1 MIEDYSG
8 APATV
13 IGDLVASRAVSRR
26 GWLNR
31 SLAEALGR
39 VNGITHPTQPLQLT
53 MGDEF
58 QGVFHTVAQST
69 LASLLVRLELQSVAQ
84 VDVRFGLGYGSI
96 APVSDRFPA
105 PQDGPG
111 WWSARDA
118 VTRAKSMGDDPR
130 TTFVRTFFTC
140 DPQHSGLSA
149 KETSE
154 INAFLFC
161 RDALVHQMNPRQRRL
176 LLGLL
181 QKRPQAA
188 LAEEEGITP
197 SAVSQNLSR
206 SGAYAIETGSAFM
219 EKAVS

>member
-1 MIEDYSG
+1 MEDYSG
-8 APATV
+8 APATL
-13 IGDLVASRAVSRR
+13 IGDLVASRAVNRR

-31 SLAEALGR
+31 TLEEALDR
-39 VNGITHPTQPLQLT
+39 VNAIAHPAQPLRPS

-58 QGVFHTVAQST
+58 QGVFHTVAQSA
-69 LASLLVRLELQSVAQ
+69 LASLLVRLELQRVAQ
-84 VDVRFGLGYGSI
+84 VDVRFGLGYGSV

-118 VTRAKSMGDDPR
+118 VTQAASMGGDPR
-130 TTFVRTFFTC
+130 TAFVRTFFAC
-140 DPQHSGLSA
+140 DPQRSGLSA
-149 KETSE
+149 NETSE

-176 LLGLL
+176 LLGLM
-181 QKRPQAA
+181 QKRPQAD

-206 SGAYAIETGSAFM
+206 SGAFAIETGSAFM
-219 EKAVS
+219 EKAPS